1 MPAKSA
7 RRRPVA
13 AAPAVSASLS
23 QKIQESP
30 WRYVVASLLLLIP
43 CQWQPRIEAGD
54 LGSHIYNCWLAE
66 WIARQHPA
74 GLKLVHPST
83 NILFDWL
90 LAGWYRLAG
99 PSAAQHLAVPLAV
112 LVFVWGAFAFIS
124 VLSQRRAWNTL
135 PVVAMLAYGWV
146 YHMGLFNFYLSLGL
160 SLWALAL
167 AWSFRAKPLAGAA
180 GLFALAYLAHAL
192 AVAWGFELLAFRWL
206 ALRVWPQHPARVLG
220 GVLAAI
226 VVAHF
231 AIVALLPSV
240 WTMDQLQMATGAGQ
254 LEVFDGKYKPL
265 FVALAAIWALE
276 AVNLVRFSGLRALW
290 RRVPVQLAVI
300 SAATVFLI
308 PGKVQF
314 SDYRYRLVFIP
325 ERLSLGTA
333 VAICAM
339 LAAATPRRWLR
350 LGQWGLAAIFFA
362 FLFHDESALNRLEE
376 RVEKLVDRLPPG
388 QRVIMGLDDPAL
400 QSDPI
405 AHMIDRA
412 CLGRCFS
419 YANYEPSTWQ
429 FRVRATGPNPY
440 VVWTYED
447 SWSMQ
452 AGLYVVRPA
461 DLPMYQATMDAEG
474 KLGMRELPAGEPCG
488 MTYWKTLPDLLSDF

>member
-1 MPAKSA
+1 M
-7 RRRPVA
+7 
-13 AAPAVSASLS
+13 
-23 QKIQESP
+23 QESP

-99 PSAAQHLAVPLAV
+99 PSAAQHLAVSLAV

-167 AWSFRAKPLAGAA
+167 AWSFRARPLAGAA

-192 AVAWGFELLAFRWL
+192 AVAWAFELLAFRWL
-206 ALRVWPQHPARVLG
+206 ALRVWPQHPARVFG

-240 WTMDQLQMATGAGQ
+240 WTMDQLQMATGADQ
-254 LEVFDGKYKPL
+254 LEVFDNKYKPL
-265 FVALAAIWALE
+265 ALALLAIWALE
-276 AVNLVRFSGLRALW
+276 LVNLARSAGLGTVW
-290 RRVPVQLAVI
+290 RRLPVAVALI
-300 SAATVFLI
+300 SAATVFLVPAKLQF
-308 PGKVQF
+308 PG
-314 SDYRYRLVFIP
+314 YLHRLVYIP
-325 ERLSLGTA
+325 ERLSLATA
-333 VAICAM
+333 VSICAM
-339 LAAATPRRWLR
+339 LAGAPPRRWLR
-350 LGQWGLAAIFFA
+350 LGQGLLAAIFFV

-376 RVEKLVDRLPPG
+376 RVGKLVGRLPAG
-388 QRVIMGLDDPAL
+388 QRVIMGADDPAL
-400 QSDPI
+400 RS
-405 AHMIDRA
+405 AAVTHMIDRV
-412 CLGRCFS
+412 CVGHCFS
-419 YANYEPSTWQ
+419 YANYEPSTGQ

-447 SWSMQ
+447 SWKMQ
-452 AGLYVVRPA
+452 TGIYVVRPA
-461 DLPMYQATMDAEG
+461 DLPLYQVIMDAKG
-474 KLGMRELPAGEPCG
+474 KLGVREPPAGEPCG
-488 MTYWKTLPDLLSDF
+488 ITYWKTLPDLLSDF